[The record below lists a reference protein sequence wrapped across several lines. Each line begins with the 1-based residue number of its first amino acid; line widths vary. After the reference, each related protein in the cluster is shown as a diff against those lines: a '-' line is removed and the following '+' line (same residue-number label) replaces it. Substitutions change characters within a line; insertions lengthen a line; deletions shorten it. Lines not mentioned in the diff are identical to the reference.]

1 MNTGQFE
8 RLEQLLMQMVAILE
22 RIEEQNKLE
31 IVHMARLEMAIN
43 LMEADKRLA
52 KSVTPESIAK
62 ASMEKRRKVRS

>member
-1 MNTGQFE
+1 MNEGQFKAIVE
-8 RLEQLLMQMVAILE
+8 LLHRMVTTLE